1 MSDFFF
7 YISIYPSYER
17 MKGRKNKG
25 RKNKA
30 NRQAK
35 VKYGRKEGI
44 LPSFSF
50 FVLLFISQ
58 MSITTAEAITNATYS
73 NCLAILGYSSDTLL
87 EHTIIT
93 LTQVMCLM
101 AYWPQQLLYETAIT
115 SHTHY
120 TYMHICISDLL
131 SKIWALSANI
141 EFSILSVPVGFQSN
155 SDYCTNV
162 LQGVCT
168 VLY

>member
-1 MSDFFF
+1 
-7 YISIYPSYER
+7 
-17 MKGRKNKG
+17 
-25 RKNKA
+25 
-30 NRQAK
+30 
-35 VKYGRKEGI
+35 
-44 LPSFSF
+44 
-50 FVLLFISQ
+50 
-58 MSITTAEAITNATYS
+58 MSITTAEAITNATYL

-93 LTQVMCLM
+93 LAQVMCLM

-120 TYMHICISDLL
+120 TYMHICISDFL

>member
-1 MSDFFF
+1 
-7 YISIYPSYER
+7 
-17 MKGRKNKG
+17 MKEWKEEKIREEKITQIGKQKWNTEE
-25 RKNKA
+25 
-30 NRQAK
+30 
-35 VKYGRKEGI
+35 RKE
-44 LPSFSF
+44 F
-50 FVLLFISQ
+50 FLLFLFS
-58 MSITTAEAITNATYS
+58 SF
-73 NCLAILGYSSDTLL
+73 CLSARWAWQQLKLLLMPHTQTVWQFSGSYSSDTLL

-93 LTQVMCLM
+93 LAQVMCLM

-120 TYMHICISDLL
+120 TYMHICISDLLSDLL